1 MLDIDLAKLYEVE
14 TKVLKQAVKR
24 NIDRF
29 PEDFMFELNKNE
41 LESLRSVFVTLE
53 KGKGQYSKYL
63 PFVFTEQGVAML
75 SGVLKSK
82 RATEVNITIMR
93 TFVQFRKLLTGNKE
107 LTQKIKDL
115 ESLANERFSK
125 QDEKFQLI
133 FKAIKELIEEK
144 NLPRKQVTGFKIKK

>member
-41 LESLRSVFVTLE
+41 LESLRSQFVTLE

>member
-53 KGKGQYSKYL
+53 KGKGQHSKYL